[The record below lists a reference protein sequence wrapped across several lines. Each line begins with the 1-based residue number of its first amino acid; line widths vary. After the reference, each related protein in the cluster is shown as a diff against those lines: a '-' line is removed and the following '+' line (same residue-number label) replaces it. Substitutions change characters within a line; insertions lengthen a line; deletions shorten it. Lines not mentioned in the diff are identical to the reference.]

1 MGLRATKNGGKYVS
15 RYLCIAT
22 IPQKLERIEALF
34 LFFNDGLNMFNR
46 SVFSGI
52 ITRATSEKTGL
63 VTLPDLWHRAF
74 QAGEAGLHDTHRKH
88 HVA

>member
-15 RYLCIAT
+15 RCLCIAT

-46 SVFSGI
+46 SLFSGI
-52 ITRATSEKTGL
+52 ITRATSEKPGL
-63 VTLPDLWHRAF
+63 VTLPDLRHQAF

>member
-1 MGLRATKNGGKYVS
+1 MGIRARKNGGKYVS

-34 LFFNDGLNMFNR
+34 LFSNDGLNMFNR

-52 ITRATSEKTGL
+52 ITGATSEKPGL
-63 VTLPDLWHRAF
+63 VTLPDLWHQAF
-74 QAGEAGLHDTHRKH
+74 QAGEASLHDTHRKH